1 MTSGFKHFEGIA
13 QSRFHKHRSGL
24 RRSPSIYQTFEIG
37 DSVEKALGSR
47 RHRRPA
53 CLMRQ
58 ALDRFNESPKNL
70 LELKGIGY

>member
-24 RRSPSIYQTFEIG
+24 RRSPSIYQTLEIG
-37 DSVEKALGSR
+37 GLRGENLRSR

-53 CLMRQ
+53 CSTRQ
-58 ALDRFNESPKNL
+58 ALDPFNEVRKTYRS
-70 LELKGIGY
+70 